1 MKNNRYETGYFIGM
15 FIGLLF
21 VILAMIL
28 SKMQS
33 GIWTIQIQDMITLV
47 IGLVIYT
54 MSHAFG
60 RLMITYM
67 VDKPQEANIWRSVF
81 TFFTGAGLSILSGI
95 FLGGI
100 ILYRS
105 FPL

>member
-1 MKNNRYETGYFIGM
+1 MKNNRYEIGYFIGM
-15 FIGLLF
+15 FMGLLF

-28 SKMQS
+28 SKMQI
-33 GIWTIQIQDMITLV
+33 GIWT
-47 IGLVIYT
+47 
-54 MSHAFG
+54 
-60 RLMITYM
+60 TYM

>member
-1 MKNNRYETGYFIGM
+1 MKNNRYELGYFIGM
-15 FIGLLF
+15 LLGLIF
-21 VILAMIL
+21 VIAAMIL
-28 SKMQS
+28 SKMQT
-33 GIWTIQIQDMITLV
+33 GLWNIQQQDLITLV
-47 IGLVIYT
+47 IGFAIYT
-54 MSHAFG
+54 LAHIFG
-60 RLMITYM
+60 RLLITMM
-67 VDKPQEANIWRSVF
+67 VNKPQEESFLRSVG